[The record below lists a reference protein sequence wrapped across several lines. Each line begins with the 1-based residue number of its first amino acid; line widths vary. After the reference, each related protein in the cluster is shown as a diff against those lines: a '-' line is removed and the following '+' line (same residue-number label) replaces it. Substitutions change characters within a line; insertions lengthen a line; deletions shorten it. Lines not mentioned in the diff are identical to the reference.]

1 MRALYVGYTHGTE
14 NHGDEALIW
23 ILRDLLAP
31 EIEVVTKA
39 EEFDVALLGGGTLI
53 NQSPWLI
60 DHFEAQLNRAGR
72 GLVFG
77 TGVGD
82 LSFWGDHF
90 ARWIPLL
97 RRCAAVGVRGPDSLA
112 LLQKH
117 GLNGAVMTGDPYL
130 WLHAPVRRPP
140 IPRRLGVN
148 LGSTK
153 NSLWGTNDQ
162 DLCDYVYEGLQHLK
176 SQGWTFNFLSV
187 WSQDLPMLDELR
199 GRLGTASAG
208 PVLDARSQTLETY
221 SMLAGCEVFL
231 GEKLHANAMA
241 AVAGVPFVALEYQP
255 KVRDFS
261 ASLSMDPWTLSTAE
275 RDPLRLVNLIQ
286 DLSNR
291 NSEIRN
297 SLSTVHAERR
307 TTIDRFAASVKLRL
321 LAPTPSPETII

>member
-39 EEFDVALLGGGTLI
+39 EGFDIALLGGGTLI

-60 DHFEAQLNRAGR
+60 DHFETQLSRAGR
-72 GLVFG
+72 GVVFG

-82 LSFWGDHF
+82 LTFWGDHF
-90 ARWIPLL
+90 DRWVPLL
-97 RRCAAVGVRGPDSLA
+97 QRCEAVGVRGPDSLS
-112 LLQKH
+112 LLQEH
-117 GLNGAVMTGDPYL
+117 GFKDAVMTGDPYL
-130 WLHAPVRRPP
+130 WLHPPVRRRP
-140 IPRRLGVN
+140 IPHRLGVN
-148 LGSTK
+148 LGSTN

-162 DLCDYVYEGLQHLK
+162 DLCDYVSEALQQLK
-176 SQGWTFNFLSV
+176 AQGWTFSFLSV
-187 WSQDLPMLDELR
+187 WSRDLPLLNEVR
-199 GRLGTASAG
+199 GRLGAAAVA
-208 PVLDARSQTLETY
+208 PVLDARSHPLETY

-261 ASLSMDPWTLSTAE
+261 ASLSMEPWTLSTAE
-275 RDPLRLVNLIQ
+275 RDPRRLVDLIE
-286 DLSNR
+286 DLSSR
-291 NSEIRN
+291 NSEVRR
-297 SLSTVHAERR
+297 SLATAHAGLRM
-307 TTIDRFAASVKLRL
+307 TIERFAESIKLRL
-321 LAPTPSPETII
+321 LAPETIS